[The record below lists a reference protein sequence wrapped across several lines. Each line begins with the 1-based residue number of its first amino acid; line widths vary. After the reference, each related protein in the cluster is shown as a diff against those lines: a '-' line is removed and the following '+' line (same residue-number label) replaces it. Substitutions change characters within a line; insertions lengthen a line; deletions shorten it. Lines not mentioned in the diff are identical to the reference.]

1 MAVWRRVGA
10 STAALGACAALG
22 IPAAASG
29 GVHSSAPQA
38 EALPVTGITVV
49 HAAPAAAAAPAVRS
63 AGSVATRAA
72 SVTASGSHVAGT
84 QSASTAATPMLAG
97 GRTGGTGSVPC
108 NDGTV
113 TYTPTTLWP
122 PNHKMQ
128 TITITYS
135 ESDGDGDNTRIT
147 VGMITDNQA
156 AADGSDELNGSG
168 QPTDKQGLDW
178 SGTGNTATGKDG
190 GPDATTTAD
199 VRAERSGTDPA
210 GRTYDIRVT
219 CTDSGGTDPNEM
231 MGKMQTVELFVTV
244 PHDQGHG

>member
-1 MAVWRRVGA
+1 MAAVGA
-10 STAALGACAALG
+10 TAVLG

-29 GVHSSAPQA
+29 SAAHATAPRA
-38 EALPVTGITVV
+38 DALPVAGTTVV
-49 HAAPAAAAAPAVRS
+49 NAAPVAAAP
-63 AGSVATRAA
+63 SVARNLSSAA
-72 SVTASGSHVAGT
+72 THANAVTAPSTHVVGAPATGGV
-84 QSASTAATPMLAG
+84 AAPMAANS
-97 GRTGGTGSVPC
+97 RTGGTSSTKC

-128 TITITYS
+128 TITITYAD
-135 ESDGDGDNTRIT
+135 SDGDGDNTRIT

-178 SGTGNTATGKDG
+178 AGTGNTATGKDG

-210 GRTYDIRVT
+210 GRTYDIKVT
-219 CTDSGGTDPNEM
+219 CSDSGGTDATEM
-231 MGKMQTVELFVTV
+231 AGTMQTVDLFVTV